1 MQSSMASSERLLEL
15 IDTEPA
21 IQDPV
26 ESQLAVGTAAT
37 AARGSVEFDHVW
49 FSYAGEAAADDKAWI
64 LRDVSFR
71 VAPGDRVAFVG
82 ATGAG
87 KTTLIKLL
95 SRLYEVTRGR
105 ILVDGVDIRAMD
117 QADLRRRIA
126 TVLQD
131 VFLFSGSVTD
141 NLSLGRREVSPETVV
156 RAAKAVEI
164 DAFIRSLPDG
174 YDTEVRERGTN
185 FSSGQQQL
193 LSFARA
199 LVHGADILVL
209 DEATSSIDTET
220 EALVQRGI
228 HVLLEGRTA
237 IAIAHRLST
246 IRDMDR
252 IHVLDGG
259 RLVESG
265 SHEELV
271 AARGVYHRLYRLQQ
285 DSRSETAQALA
296 SA

>member
-1 MQSSMASSERLLEL
+1 
-15 IDTEPA
+15 
-21 IQDPV
+21 
-26 ESQLAVGTAAT
+26 
-37 AARGSVEFDHVW
+37 
-49 FSYAGEAAADDKAWI
+49 
-64 LRDVSFR
+64 
-71 VAPGDRVAFVG
+71 
-82 ATGAG
+82 
-87 KTTLIKLL
+87 
-95 SRLYEVTRGR
+95 
-105 ILVDGVDIRAMD
+105 
-117 QADLRRRIA
+117 
-126 TVLQD
+126 
-131 VFLFSGSVTD
+131 
-141 NLSLGRREVSPETVV
+141 
-156 RAAKAVEI
+156 
-164 DAFIRSLPDG
+164 
-174 YDTEVRERGTN
+174 
-185 FSSGQQQL
+185 
-193 LSFARA
+193 
-199 LVHGADILVL
+199 VHGADILVL